1 MPETQNIEYKS
12 NWRDEYLKWICGFA
26 NASGG
31 KLYIGIDDKGKV
43 TGIDNHGSLLEELP
57 NKFRDVLG
65 VYAEVNLQ
73 SENGKHFLEI
83 IVPRFDVPIS
93 VRGKYYVRTGST
105 LQELKGPALNE
116 FILRRTGKTWDELPV
131 ESATLKDIDEEAI
144 KFFIKKSLRSKRI
157 ASDAAEEDTKTLLSN
172 LHLINGNGKLKNAA
186 LLLFGNDPKKYFTSA
201 YFKIGRFGKSDADL
215 KFQDVVEGNLIE
227 MADKVLEI
235 LKNKYLV
242 FPIHYEGM
250 QRVEELEYPEPA
262 LREAILNAI
271 VHKDYKGST
280 IQLSVYDDRLSLW
293 NPGALPD
300 ELNIEML
307 KGKHPSH
314 PRNKSIA
321 EVFFKAGYIE
331 AWGRGISMMMDA
343 CRKAGLPEPAIE
355 EVAGGIQITF
365 LKDIFSEDFL
375 KRMGLNERQIKAV
388 LFAKEKGKI
397 TNSDYQELNE
407 VSKRTATRE
416 LTALVDTFETLIKEG
431 TSGSSIV
438 YKAVGPKWGQKH
450 NSGAKV
456 GPENK
461 K

>member
-1 MPETQNIEYKS
+1 MPESHNIEYKT

-31 KLYIGIDDKGKV
+31 RLYIGINDRGKV
-43 TGIDNHGSLLEELP
+43 TGIDNHNKLLEELP
-57 NKFRDVLG
+57 NKFRDILG

-73 SENGKHFLEI
+73 EDKSKNYLEI
-83 IVPRFDVPIS
+83 IVPRYDVPIS

-116 FILRRTGKTWDELPV
+116 FILKRTGKTWDDLTI
-131 ESATLKDIDEEAI
+131 ESAALKDIDEEAV
-144 KFFIKKSLRSKRI
+144 KFFIKKALKVRRI
-157 ASDAAEEDTKTLLSN
+157 APDAAEEDTKTLLSN
-172 LHLINGNGKLKNAA
+172 LHLINDSGNLKNAA
-186 LLLFGNDPKKYFTSA
+186 LVLFGKDPKKYVTSA
-201 YFKIGRFGKSDADL
+201 YFKIGRFGESDADL

-227 MADKVLEI
+227 MADKVMEI
-235 LKNKYLV
+235 LKSKYLV

-293 NPGALPD
+293 NPGTLPD

-314 PRNKSIA
+314 PRNKNMA

-355 EVAGGIQITF
+355 EVAGGMQITF
-365 LKDIFSEDFL
+365 LKDIFSEDYL
-375 KRMGLNERQIKAV
+375 KRLGLNERQIAAV
-388 LFAKEKGKI
+388 EYAKKNVKI
-397 TNSDYQELNE
+397 TNSDYQRLSK
-407 VSKRTATRE
+407 VSERTALRDLEE
-416 LTALVDTFETLIKEG
+416 LCIKGIFQKKGEKKG
-431 TSGSSIV
+431 THYELKSG
-438 YKAVGPKWGQKH
+438 G
-450 NSGAKV
+450 
-456 GPENK
+456 
-461 K
+461 

>member
-1 MPETQNIEYKS
+1 MSESHNIEYKA

-43 TGIDNHGSLLEELP
+43 TGIDNHDRLLEDLP
-57 NKFRDVLG
+57 NKFRDILG

-73 SENGKHFLEI
+73 EDKGKHYLEI
-83 IVPRFDVPIS
+83 IIPRFDVPIS

-116 FILRRTGKTWDELPV
+116 FILKRTGKTWGELPV
-131 ESATLKDIDEEAI
+131 ESATVKDIDEDAI
-144 KFFIKKSLRSKRI
+144 KFFTKKALKSKRI

-172 LHLINGNGKLKNAA
+172 LHLINDNGKLKNAA
-186 LLLFGNDPKKYFTSA
+186 LLLFGKDPKKYFTSA
-201 YFKIGRFGKSDADL
+201 YFKIGRFGESDADL

-227 MADKVLEI
+227 MADKVMEI

-262 LREAILNAI
+262 LREAIFNAI

-280 IQLSVYDDRLSLW
+280 IQLSVYNDRLSLW
-293 NPGALPD
+293 NPGTLPD

-314 PRNKSIA
+314 PRNKNIA

-331 AWGRGISMMMDA
+331 AWGRGISMMMDT
-343 CRKAGLPEPAIE
+343 CRKAGLPEPTIE
-355 EVAGGIQITF
+355 EVAGGMQITF
-365 LKDIFSEDFL
+365 LKDMFSEDYL
-375 KRMGLNERQIKAV
+375 KRRGLNERQVKAV
-388 LFAKEKGKI
+388 EYVKKNGKI
-397 TNSDYQELNE
+397 TNKDYQKINDC
-407 VSKRTATRE
+407 SRNTASGD
-416 LTALVDTFETLIKEG
+416 LGNLVEEKILKPSDVKG
-431 TSGSSIV
+431 AGSFYV
-438 YKAVGPKWGQKH
+438 LK
-450 NSGAKV
+450 
-456 GPENK
+456 
-461 K
+461 

>member
-1 MPETQNIEYKS
+1 MPESQNLEYKA

-31 KLYIGIDDKGKV
+31 KLYIGINDNGKV
-43 TGIDNHGSLLEELP
+43 TGIANYNKLLEELP
-57 NKFRDVLG
+57 NKFRDILG
-65 VYAEVNLQ
+65 VYAEVNMQ
-73 SENGKHFLEI
+73 SENGKYYLEI

-116 FILRRTGKTWDELPV
+116 FILKRTGKTWDELPV
-131 ESATLKDIDEEAI
+131 EAATVKDIDDDAI
-144 KFFIKKSLRSKRI
+144 KFFTKKAIKSNRI
-157 ASDAAEEDTKTLLSN
+157 APDAGEEDTKTLLNN
-172 LHLINGNGKLKNAA
+172 LHLINDNGKLKNAA
-186 LLLFGNDPKKYFTSA
+186 LLLFGKDPKKYFTSA
-201 YFKIGRFGKSDADL
+201 YFKIGRFGESDADL

-227 MADKVLEI
+227 MADKVMEI

-262 LREAILNAI
+262 LREAIFNAI

-293 NPGALPD
+293 NPGILPD

-314 PRNKSIA
+314 PRNKNIA

-331 AWGRGISMMMDA
+331 AWGRGISMMIDT
-343 CRKAGLPEPAIE
+343 CHKAGLPEPTIE
-355 EVAGGIQITF
+355 EVAGGMQITF
-365 LKDIFSEDFL
+365 LKDIISEDYL
-375 KRMGLNERQIKAV
+375 KRLGLNDRQMETVKFIK
-388 LFAKEKGKI
+388 KQGKI
-397 TNSDYQELNE
+397 SNSEFQDLFG
-407 VSKRTATRE
+407 VSKATATRDLAE
-416 LTALVDTFETLIKEG
+416 IVDKWDLLVKVGLTGVG
-431 TSGSSIV
+431 TV
-438 YKAVGPKWGQKH
+438 YKLKQK
-450 NSGAKV
+450 GL
-456 GPENK
+456 
-461 K
+461 